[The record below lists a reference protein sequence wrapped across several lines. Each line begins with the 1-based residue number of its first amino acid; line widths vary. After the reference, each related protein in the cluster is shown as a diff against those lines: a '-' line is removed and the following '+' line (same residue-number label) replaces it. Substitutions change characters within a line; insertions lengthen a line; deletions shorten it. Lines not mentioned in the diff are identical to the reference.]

1 MDDEVGMIVTADLNE
16 NLEKREAFYLYLSL
30 SRISNQ
36 ARLLPAL
43 ACILLGSS
51 RVYGAWLSRLRFAS
65 KANDHLIF

>member
-1 MDDEVGMIVTADLNE
+1 MR
-16 NLEKREAFYLYLSL
+16 KREAFYLYLSL